1 MICKVC
7 GAFFMEGSPYCPS
20 CKTPTEDG
28 EIKAEVRVDT
38 LNKGTMSG
46 DVVLSEDKRTVLA
59 AEDNVNLSDKT
70 SFDAPKEEFVKKK
83 YSLKQDDRK
92 DAERVKQTLELNEE
106 KREDVYDPEFFEE
119 VADEPL
125 PVPKWKIE
133 QERLKQKKNIRSAH
147 STGKVQGGETFPVGL
162 SLDEF
167 LKLQKLSKIR
177 HLYYSSIVMLYI
189 DSLFELILVLLM
201 GRMPACLAVVF
212 LTVACTLLIQ
222 FKNSIPAALI
232 MTIVSLFYTLIMSL
246 STFTIFGFDMFM
258 VSVLA
263 LVSTVY
269 TNRLYSNHLATL
281 TVPDKLSDVFK
292 V

>member
-1 MICKVC
+1 
-7 GAFFMEGSPYCPS
+7 
-20 CKTPTEDG
+20 
-28 EIKAEVRVDT
+28 
-38 LNKGTMSG
+38 
-46 DVVLSEDKRTVLA
+46 
-59 AEDNVNLSDKT
+59 
-70 SFDAPKEEFVKKK
+70 
-83 YSLKQDDRK
+83 
-92 DAERVKQTLELNEE
+92 
-106 KREDVYDPEFFEE
+106 
-119 VADEPL
+119 
-125 PVPKWKIE
+125 
-133 QERLKQKKNIRSAH
+133 
-147 STGKVQGGETFPVGL
+147 
-162 SLDEF
+162 
-167 LKLQKLSKIR
+167 
-177 HLYYSSIVMLYI
+177 MLYI

-269 TNRLYSNHLATL
+269 TNRLYSNYLATL